1 VNLRPG
7 PHELRASDADR
18 DLVIALLS
26 EAAGDG
32 RLTLAEHAERS
43 ERALVARTL
52 GELAT
57 LTADLTLPSGQPI
70 KLYPK
75 RAVTAICSRERRE
88 GHWVVPD
95 SFPVTAI
102 GGDVVLDLRDAV
114 LASRRVVIYATAI
127 GGQVKLIVPPGVAV
141 EMAGRS
147 FLGVRSVSRRGQP
160 RPGLPPAQGVIEV
173 RALAVGGVVKT
184 ITPRRPRWR
193 RTRGR
198 LTG

>member
-1 VNLRPG
+1 VKPRPG
-7 PHELRASDADR
+7 PHDLRASDADR
-18 DLVIALLS
+18 DLVISLLS

-43 ERALVARTL
+43 EQALAARTL
-52 GELAT
+52 GELAK
-57 LTADLTLPSGQPI
+57 LTSDLALPSGQPI
-70 KLYPK
+70 MLYPK
-75 RAVTAICSRERRE
+75 RSVTAIASKERRE
-88 GHWVVPD
+88 GRWVVPD

-127 GGQVKLIVPPGVAV
+127 GGQIKLIVPPGIAV

-160 RPGLPPAQGVIEV
+160 RPGRPGSTPAEGVIEV
-173 RALAVGGVVKT
+173 RTLAVGGVVKA
-184 ITPRRPRWR
+184 ITPRTPRWR
-193 RTRGR
+193 RTRG
-198 LTG
+198 

>member
-1 VNLRPG
+1 VKPRPG
-7 PHELRASDADR
+7 PHDLRASDADR
-18 DLVIALLS
+18 DLVISLLG

-43 ERALVARTL
+43 EQALAARTL
-52 GELAT
+52 GELAK
-57 LTADLTLPSGQPI
+57 LTSDLALPSGQPI
-70 KLYPK
+70 MLYPK
-75 RAVTAICSRERRE
+75 RSVTAIASRERRE
-88 GHWVVPD
+88 GRWVVPD

-127 GGQVKLIVPPGVAV
+127 GGQIKLIVPPGIAV

-160 RPGLPPAQGVIEV
+160 RPGSTPAEGVIEV
-173 RALAVGGVVKT
+173 RTLALGGVVKA
-184 ITPRRPRWR
+184 ITPRTPRWR
-193 RTRGR
+193 RARR
-198 LTG
+198 

>member
-1 VNLRPG
+1 MNLRPG
-7 PHELRASDADR
+7 PHDLRASDADR

-43 ERALVARTL
+43 EQALAARTL
-52 GELAT
+52 GELAK
-57 LTADLTLPSGQPI
+57 LTSDLALPSGQPI

-75 RAVTAICSRERRE
+75 RSVTAIASKERRE
-88 GHWVVPD
+88 GRWVVPD

-127 GGQVKLIVPPGVAV
+127 GGQIKLIVPPGIAV

-147 FLGVRSVSRRGQP
+147 FLGVKSVSRRGQP
-160 RPGLPPAQGVIEV
+160 RPGSSPAEGVIEV
-173 RALAVGGVVKT
+173 RTLAVGGVVKAV
-184 ITPRRPRWR
+184 TPRRPRWR
-193 RTRGR
+193 RARG
-198 LTG
+198 